1 MFLVIKKTPEYGIY
15 SGANEVVT
23 MVAYYAG
30 LQPTGMIRQPIQA
43 IKGKCIKGKCIT
55 TGNIYIAAYYLV
67 VTIYDELCPLA

>member
-1 MFLVIKKTPEYGIY
+1 MFFGNKKTPEYGIY

-23 MVAYYAG
+23 MVACHAG

-43 IKGKCIKGKCIT
+43 IKGKCIT